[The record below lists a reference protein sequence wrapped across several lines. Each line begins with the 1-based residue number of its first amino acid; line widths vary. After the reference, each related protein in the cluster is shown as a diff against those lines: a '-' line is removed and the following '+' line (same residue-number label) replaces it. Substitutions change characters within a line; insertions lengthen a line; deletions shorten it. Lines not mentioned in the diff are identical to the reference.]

1 MTCVSCG
8 KDVPSR
14 TAIRH
19 MESCFNKFEA
29 QTSYGSMHPTLIEGY
44 QMVCDFYNPDN
55 RTYCKRLRAICPEH
69 TKDKVVGDTDLC
81 GAPLVK
87 NLFKQTGEIC
97 RVLKKD
103 CSAHYCWEKLRRAE
117 LDLDRVR
124 QWVKLDE
131 LMDQERQVEIE
142 IDFSI
147 LTFVLSGEGTSF
159 AASRCLE
166 SNASLDFQP

>member
-8 KDVPSR
+8 KDVPSK

-29 QTSYGSMHPTLIEGY
+29 QTSYGSMHPTQIEGY

-87 NLFKQTGEIC
+87 NLFKQTGDIC
-97 RVLKKD
+97 KVLKKD

-131 LMDQERQVEIE
+131 LMDQERQVGLWSTFL
-142 IDFSI
+142 DLDSSHFCKSRRRSI
-147 LTFVLSGEGTSF
+147 CHGGQV
-159 AASRCLE
+159 C
-166 SNASLDFQP
+166 

>member
-8 KDVPSR
+8 KDVPSK

-29 QTSYGSMHPTLIEGY
+29 QTSYGSMHPTQIEGY
-44 QMVCDFYNPDN
+44 QMVCDFYNPDT

-87 NLFKQTGEIC
+87 NLFKQTGDIC
-97 RVLKKD
+97 KVLKKD

-131 LMDQERQVEIE
+131 LMDQERQVG
-142 IDFSI
+142 FRSI
-147 LTFVLSGEGTSF
+147 SLFRLFFCT
-159 AASRCLE
+159 AASFFKCCHSRRRSICRSE
-166 SNASLDFQP
+166 RVC